1 MNKDNLTPFEKD
13 LLKSMNKK
21 AMLIL
26 KAEEFLKESKITFN
40 TVLFDQM
47 SEEELESFVE
57 TWDPV
62 KQEALRKKHV
72 RFETE
77 SDN

>member
-1 MNKDNLTPFEKD
+1 MNKNNLTPFEKD

-26 KAEEFLKESKITFN
+26 KAEEFLKEAKITFN

-47 SEEELESFVE
+47 SEEELEAFVE
-57 TWDPV
+57 TWNPV
-62 KQEALRKKHV
+62 KQETLRKKHV
-72 RFETE
+72 SFETE

>member
-1 MNKDNLTPFEKD
+1 MNKNNLTSFEKD

-26 KAEEFLKESKITFN
+26 KAEEFLKEAKITFN

-47 SEEELESFVE
+47 SEEELEAFVE
-57 TWDPV
+57 TWNPV
-62 KQEALRKKHV
+62 KQETLRKKHV
-72 RFETE
+72 SFETE

>member
-1 MNKDNLTPFEKD
+1 MNKNNLTPFEKD

-62 KQEALRKKHV
+62 KQETLRKKHV

>member
-1 MNKDNLTPFEKD
+1 MNKNNLTPFEKD

-26 KAEEFLKESKITFN
+26 KAEEFLKEAKITFN

-47 SEEELESFVE
+47 SEEEMESFVE
-57 TWDPV
+57 TWNPV
-62 KQEALRKKHV
+62 KQETLRKKYV
-72 RFETE
+72 RLETE